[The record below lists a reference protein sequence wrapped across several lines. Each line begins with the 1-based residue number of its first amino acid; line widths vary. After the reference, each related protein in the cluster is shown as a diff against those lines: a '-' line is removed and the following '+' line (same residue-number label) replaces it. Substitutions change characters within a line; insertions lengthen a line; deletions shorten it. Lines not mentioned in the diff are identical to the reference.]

1 MTIERIIDGKRC
13 AFDLT
18 DGELLKAYYEQERIS
33 DFDYVKSELSE
44 ELSELCVDEADR
56 QNTIK
61 AIVYEMRRQINEYDL
76 PKLCSGKKR
85 LARSKEQRKSG
96 ELQ

>member
-33 DFDYVKSELSE
+33 DFDYVKGELSE

-76 PKLCSGKKR
+76 QSYALEKAFSEI
-85 LARSKEQRKSG
+85 KEQRKSG